1 MDGVR
6 AVAAAGRI
14 LMRVMPRA
22 AVVVTVVALLLG
34 ACDSQKPSPSTAAP
48 SAVAPSET
56 AGEVTRK
63 DTLILGYEGGAAPAP
78 GIANPFVPAFF
89 PEVAGGLHQIVQ
101 ESLFYVNYESGK
113 IEPWLAESFSFN
125 ADATELTLK
134 IRHGVEWS
142 DGQAF
147 TAADVAFTF
156 NLMKDH
162 PELIESGAPG
172 GIPGLVTSATATDPA
187 TVVVKFTSPQPRYVL
202 DHLAVQIWGAFTV
215 VPEHIWK
222 DQDPATFLNW
232 DLAKGWPVFTGPY
245 RPTKATATEF
255 DFDRNDSWWGAKTG
269 FHALPAPKRIIFI
282 DQGPEDRRV
291 AQLSDSSVDGEP
303 GIGLGN
309 FRVAQANNPKLIA
322 WLKDAPYAWI
332 DPCPNMLEF
341 NTQSAPWDDPQMR
354 WAVSNAIDKQALANV
369 TNEGT
374 GLVAKWLFPDYG
386 GLTGLLDGDK
396 DVFTKYPSDQ
406 GGTPDLL
413 KASAAAIEGKGYT
426 KGADGIYV
434 GTDGKPLQVRLLM
447 KSPSAGGVG
456 WGIATSQLVEDLNT
470 AGIAVTPTLLAT
482 QAYDQAASVGDFDVR
497 MYTICG
503 SVVDPY
509 ATLERFTASHALP
522 QGTPLPGNP
531 NQPSGRWKNQAYT
544 DLVNQIGSLVPG
556 DPKIATLTH
565 DALEIFQREL
575 PAIPLYQQVRIVP
588 YSTTYWT
595 NWPTKENNYFHPP
608 NWWMSFLRVV
618 TELKPAQ

>member
-1 MDGVR
+1 
-6 AVAAAGRI
+6 
-14 LMRVMPRA
+14 MRVLPRA
-22 AVVVTVVALLLG
+22 AVVLAVVAMLPL
-34 ACDSQKPSPSTAAP
+34 ACQSQTPSAAP
-48 SAVAPSET
+48 ATESPTSAESPAATSSADAE
-56 AGEVTRK
+56 RK

-101 ESLFYVNYESGK
+101 ESLFYVNYESGQ
-113 IEPWLAESFSFN
+113 IEPWLAESFTFN
-125 ADATELTLK
+125 TDSTELTLK
-134 IRHGVEWS
+134 IRKGVEWS
-142 DGQAF
+142 DGQPF
-147 TAADVAFTF
+147 TASDVAFTF
-156 NLMKDH
+156 NLLKDH
-162 PELIESGAPG
+162 PDLIESGAPG
-172 GIPGLVTSATATDPA
+172 GIPGLVASATAPDAA
-187 TVVVKFTSPQPRYVL
+187 TVDVKFNSPQPRYVL

-222 DQDPATFLNW
+222 DQDPNTFLNW

-245 RPTKATATEF
+245 KPTKATATEF
-255 DFDRNDSWWGAKTG
+255 DFERNDDWWGAKTG

-291 AQLSDSSVDGEP
+291 AQLSGNEVDGEP
-303 GIGLGN
+303 GLSLGN
-309 FRVAQANNPKLIA
+309 FRVAQANNPKLVA

-332 DPCPNMLEF
+332 DPCPNMFEF

-369 TNEGT
+369 TNEGA

-386 GLTGLLDGDK
+386 GLTTLLDANK
-396 DVFTKYPSDQ
+396 DVFDKYPSDQ
-406 GGTPDLL
+406 GGTPELL
-413 KASAAAIEGKGYT
+413 KASAAAIEAKGYT

-434 GTDGKPLQVRLLM
+434 GSDGKPLQMRLLM
-447 KSPSAGGVG
+447 KSPSTGGVA
-456 WGIATSQLVEDLNT
+456 WGIATSQLIEDLNT
-470 AGIAVTPTLLAT
+470 AGIAVVPNLLAD
-482 QAYDQAASVGDFDVR
+482 QAYNQAASVGNFDGR

-509 ATLERFTASHALP
+509 ATMARFTADHALAK
-522 QGTPLPGNP
+522 GTPLPGDP
-531 NQPSGRWKNQAYT
+531 NQPSGRWKNEAYT
-544 DLVNQIGSLVPG
+544 DLVNQIGTLVPG
-556 DPKIATLTH
+556 DPKIVKLTH
-565 DALEIFQREL
+565 DALAIFQQEL
-575 PAIPLYQQVRIVP
+575 PAIPLYQQLRLVP
-588 YSTTYWT
+588 YNTTYWT

>member
-1 MDGVR
+1 MP
-6 AVAAAGRI
+6 
-14 LMRVMPRA
+14 VMPRA
-22 AVVVTVVALLLG
+22 AAFLAVLALLFG
-34 ACDSQKPSPSTAAP
+34 ACKAETPSGSPTSAEPPSSASASEASSSTESAAP
-48 SAVAPSET
+48 
-56 AGEVTRK
+56 AGVIARK

-113 IEPWLAESFSFN
+113 IEPWLAEGFTFN

-134 IRHGVEWS
+134 IRNGVTWS
-142 DGQAF
+142 DGQPF
-147 TAADVAFTF
+147 TANDVAFTF
-156 NLMKDH
+156 NLLKDH
-162 PELIESGAPG
+162 PDLIESGAPG
-172 GIPGLVTSATATDPA
+172 GVNANVASATATDPA

-222 DQDPATFLNW
+222 DQDPTTFLNW

-255 DFDRNDSWWGAKTG
+255 DFERRDDWWGATSG
-269 FHALPAPKRIIFI
+269 FHALPAPKRIIFV
-282 DQGPEDRRV
+282 DEGPEDRRV
-291 AQLSDSSVDGEP
+291 AQLSDNSVDGEP

-309 FRVAQANNPKLIA
+309 FRVAQANNPKLVA
-322 WLKDAPYAWI
+322 WLKDPPYAWI
-332 DPCPNMLEF
+332 DPCPNMFEF
-341 NTQSAPWDDPQMR
+341 NTQSAPWDNARLR

-369 TNEGT
+369 TNEGS
-374 GLVAKWLFPDYG
+374 GLVAKWLFPEYG
-386 GLTGLLDGDK
+386 GLDSVLDANS
-396 DVFTKYPSDQ
+396 DVFAKYPSDK
-406 GGTPDLL
+406 GGTEDLL
-413 KASAAAIEGKGYT
+413 AASAKLIEGEGYT

-434 GTDGKPLQVRLLM
+434 GSDGKPLQMRLLM
-447 KSPSAGGVG
+447 KSPSSGGVG
-456 WGIATSQLVEDLNT
+456 WGIAASQLVEDISA
-470 AGIAVTPTLLAT
+470 AGIAVIPSLLAD
-482 QAYDQAASVGDFDVR
+482 QAYNQAGSVGDFDGR

-509 ATLERFTASHALP
+509 ATMQRFTADHALAK
-522 QGTPLPGNP
+522 GTPLPGDP
-531 NQPSGRWKNQAYT
+531 NQPAGRWNNREYT
-544 DLVNQIGSLVPG
+544 DLVNQIGTLVPG

-575 PAIPLYQQVRIVP
+575 PAIPLYQQLRLVP
-588 YSTTYWT
+588 YNTTYWT

-618 TELKPAQ
+618 TELKPAS

>member
-1 MDGVR
+1 
-6 AVAAAGRI
+6 
-14 LMRVMPRA
+14 MRFMPRA
-22 AVVVTVVALLLG
+22 AALLAVVALLAG
-34 ACDSQKPSPSTAAP
+34 ACDSQKPSPSPAASAPP
-48 SAVAPSET
+48 SSASAGPSGAASAP
-56 AGEVTRK
+56 AGDIARQ

-89 PEVAGGLHQIVQ
+89 PEVAAGLHQIVQ

-113 IEPWLAESFSFN
+113 IEPWLAQGFSFN
-125 ADATELTLK
+125 ADATELTLN
-134 IRHGVEWS
+134 IRSGVEWS
-142 DGQAF
+142 DGQPF
-147 TAADVAFTF
+147 TADDVAFTF

-162 PELIESGAPG
+162 PDLIESGAPG
-172 GIPGLVTSATATDPA
+172 GIPGLVASATATDPA
-187 TVVVKFTSPQPRYVL
+187 TVLVKFNDPQPRYVL

-215 VPEHIWK
+215 VPAHIWK

-255 DFDRNDSWWGAKTG
+255 DFERRDDWWGAKTG

-291 AQLSDSSVDGEP
+291 AQLSESSVDGEP

-322 WLKDAPYAWI
+322 WLTEAPYAWI

-341 NTQSAPWDDPQMR
+341 NTQNAPWDDPQMR

-369 TNEGT
+369 TNEGA

-386 GLTGLLDGDK
+386 GLTGLLEGNS
-396 DVFTKYPSDQ
+396 DVFAKYPSDQ

-413 KASAAAIEGKGYT
+413 KASAAAIESKGYK

-434 GTDGKPLQVRLLM
+434 GGDGKPLQIRLLM

-470 AGIAVTPTLLAT
+470 VGIAVVPNLLAT
-482 QAYDQAASVGDFDVR
+482 QAYDQAGSVGDFDAR

-509 ATLERFTASHALP
+509 ATMERFTADHALP
-522 QGTPLPGNP
+522 KGTPLPGNP
-531 NQPSGRWKNQAYT
+531 NQPSGRWKNAAYS
-544 DLVNQIGSLVPG
+544 DLVKQIGTLVPG

-565 DALEIFQREL
+565 DALEIFQKEL

-588 YSTTYWT
+588 YNTTYWT